1 MCGTYLDSNSK
12 KLLKD
17 IFEPYGEM
25 DYGLM
30 ISDVLIRVFQRYVFL
45 SPIGDYIYIYLY
57 KEICYNEWEHPA
69 MEVGKSKS

>member
-1 MCGTYLDSNSK
+1 MDSNSK

-17 IFEPYGEM
+17 IFESYGEM
-25 DYGLM
+25 DCGLV

-45 SPIGDYIYIYLY
+45 SPIGDFIYIYVF
-57 KEICYNEWEHPA
+57 KEICYKEWEHPA